1 MADRSSSGIGR
12 RAGARSSAGN
22 PSLSDLDHRILDLL
36 SSLRVL
42 TLPQLATI
50 SPEIPSRTLRYR
62 TARLAKHGFV
72 GRSRPY
78 RERGSAP
85 HHLWPTRKGEAIAN
99 GKPPPRGGERREP
112 NPLFLAHA
120 AGLTELYVVLK
131 TGLPEG
137 TRLAAFDRE
146 AEAREAFTTYA
157 REERAIAPDACIAV
171 AEADGRKLFGFVE
184 LDLGTMSHRQLKAKA
199 AGYGEYARLEAW
211 HHRNPFCPALLFI
224 TTSEKRARSFLAA
237 SRREIDSTQ
246 MLVGCVGLAHDL
258 RRSIGA
264 REWLVGD
271 GEQTTDLLSILRAA
285 RRPYDE
291 AEEREA
297 TQRREE
303 EAERNRLCSDPKALA
318 ERLRGELRYGWGND
332 QLGRSATAALQL
344 SLEGEGALNGIER
357 AALEAV
363 AGMLAEPL
371 AARLA
376 DREPTPS
383 EREPLAVLVAHHRAS
398 QIERLDQIAGQFGEG
413 PELRGKRR
421 WLESGELLAAGD
433 LDALLRHAERDRENR
448 AEQERLREDYLRWRE
463 KEAKRLAKMQ
473 GFIARHR
480 SGRDAFLAKVDRG
493 ALRRCS
499 GCEEIAYPDPERAA
513 SDRHIKPHV
522 AARCHFCGA
531 GVLAEIEPDSE
542 NST

>member
-1 MADRSSSGIGR
+1 MAGRSSSGTGR
-12 RAGARSSAGN
+12 HAGARSSAGN
-22 PSLSDLDHRILDLL
+22 PSLSDLDHRILSLL

-85 HHLWPTRKGEAIAN
+85 HHLWPTRKGEAIAK
-99 GKPPPRGGERREP
+99 GEAPPRGGERREP

-120 AGLTELYVVLK
+120 AGLSELYVVLK
-131 TGLPEG
+131 TALPEG

-146 AEAREAFTTYA
+146 AEARETFSSYA
-157 REERAIAPDACIAV
+157 REERAIAPDACIDV
-171 AEADGRKLFGFVE
+171 AEADGRRLLGFVE

-237 SRREIDSTQ
+237 CDREIGAG
-246 MLVGCVGLAHDL
+246 MLVACVGLARDL
-258 RRSIGA
+258 RRCVVA
-264 REWLVGD
+264 PEWMVGD
-271 GEQTTDLLSILRAA
+271 GEQAADLLGILRAA

-291 AEEREA
+291 EKAREEA
-297 TQRREE
+297 QRREE
-303 EAERNRLCSDPKALA
+303 EVERDRLRSDPEALA
-318 ERLRGELRYGWGND
+318 ERLRGELRYGWGSD
-332 QLGRSATAALQL
+332 QLGQPATDAFRL
-344 SLEGEGALNGIER
+344 SLEGEGGTLNETER
-357 AALEAV
+357 ASLEAV
-363 AGMLAEPL
+363 AGMLAEPID
-371 AARLA
+371 ARLA

-383 EREPLAVLVAHHRAS
+383 EREALAALVAHHRAV
-398 QIERLDQIAGQFGEG
+398 QLARLDEVVEPFGEG
-413 PELRGKRR
+413 PNVRQRR
-421 WLESGELLAAGD
+421 QRLESDELLSAD
-433 LDALLRHAERDRENR
+433 NLDELLRDGEQDREG
-448 AEQERLREDYLRWRE
+448 AVEQERLRENYLRWRE
-463 KEAKRLAKMQ
+463 AEAKRLAKLQ

-480 SGRDAFLAKVDRG
+480 TGHDAFLAEVDRG

-499 GCEEIAYPDPERAA
+499 GCEEIAYPDPEC
-513 SDRHIKPHV
+513 KPRPGGRRHV
-522 AARCHFCGA
+522 AGRCHFCGA
-531 GVLAEIEPDSE
+531 AALSELAVEEAEP
-542 NST
+542 T

>member
-1 MADRSSSGIGR
+1 MADRSSSGTKR
-12 RAGARSSAGN
+12 HAGARSSAGN
-22 PSLSDLDHRILDLL
+22 LSLSDLDHRILGLL

-72 GRSRPY
+72 GRTRPY

-120 AGLTELYVVLK
+120 TGLSELYVVLK

-146 AEAREAFTTYA
+146 ADARETFTTLG
-157 REERAIAPDACIAV
+157 REKRAIAPDACIQITDAN
-171 AEADGRKLFGFVE
+171 GKGLLGLVE

-199 AGYGEYARLEAW
+199 AGYGEYVQLEAW
-211 HHRNPFCPALLFI
+211 RERNSFCPALLFI

-237 SRREIDSTQ
+237 SDREIGTR
-246 MLVGCVGLAHDL
+246 MLVACVGLAHDL
-258 RRSIGA
+258 RRCVVA
-264 REWLVGD
+264 PEWLVDD
-271 GEQTTDLLSILRAA
+271 GEQATDLLGILRAA

-291 AEEREA
+291 AKAREDA
-297 TQRREE
+297 ERREE
-303 EAERNRLCSDPKALA
+303 EAERDRLRSDPEALA
-318 ERLRGELRYGWGND
+318 ERLRGELRYGWGSD
-332 QLGRSATAALQL
+332 QLGQPATDALRL
-344 SLEGEGALNGIER
+344 SLEGEGSALNETER
-357 AALEAV
+357 GALEAV
-363 AGMLAEPL
+363 AGMLAEPI

-383 EREPLAVLVAHHRAS
+383 ERAGLAALVTHHRAG
-398 QIERLDQIAGQFGEG
+398 QLARLEEAAGRFGEG
-413 PELRGKRR
+413 PKVRQKRR
-421 WLESGELLAAGD
+421 WLDSGELLSAD
-433 LDALLRHAERDRENR
+433 SLDGLPRDSEQDREGA
-448 AEQERLREDYLRWRE
+448 AEQERLRGDYLLWRE
-463 KEAKRLAKMQ
+463 REAKRLAKLQ

-480 SGRDAFLAKVDRG
+480 TGHDAFLAEVDRG

-499 GCEEIAYPDPERAA
+499 GCEEIVYPDPERKHGGG
-513 SDRHIKPHV
+513 RRHV
-522 AARCHFCGA
+522 AAYCHFCGA
-531 GVLAEIEPDSE
+531 GVLSELPAEGVGP
-542 NST
+542 T